1 MCQKS
6 SSAFFSAFW
15 GVVRFFFMN
24 IFLVFYQFHYFQ
36 NIISFIFQS
45 YDVETYSPWDNNITK
60 EIQVKHQT
68 GGNEMKNLK
77 LMTKEE
83 ASKTNGGGAIGCS
96 IRLFFKIL
104 FKPTKVY

>member
-1 MCQKS
+1 
-6 SSAFFSAFW
+6 
-15 GVVRFFFMN
+15 
-24 IFLVFYQFHYFQ
+24 
-36 NIISFIFQS
+36 
-45 YDVETYSPWDNNITK
+45 
-60 EIQVKHQT
+60 
-68 GGNEMKNLK
+68 MKNLK